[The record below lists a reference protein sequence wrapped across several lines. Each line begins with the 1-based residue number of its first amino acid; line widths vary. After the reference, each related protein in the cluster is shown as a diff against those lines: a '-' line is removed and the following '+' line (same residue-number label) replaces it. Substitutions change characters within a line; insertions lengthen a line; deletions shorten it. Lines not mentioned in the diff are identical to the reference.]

1 MKKKLLILITAI
13 LVLQN
18 PLSAQSMT
26 DNQLIQ
32 YVQTEMEKGTP
43 QQTIIQNLIKRG
55 VTTDQLKRV
64 RRKVEAEQ
72 KQLGASNLTGQEQQ
86 ESRLRG
92 QSSSSSSSSS
102 TAQTLADRK
111 KKEKERMQRSMGAV
125 PSRMTQNE
133 ERRLTA
139 KEREQLMTSEG
150 QFLGFEEEAEY
161 DDELWTLPREQ
172 QVYGRNLFNQP
183 KLSFESQVNIATPAN
198 YRLGAGDHVIIDVWG
213 ASQETFRSEISPDGT
228 VTIEGVGPIK
238 LAGLSVSEATNRLRS
253 QLGRYYSDCQVSL
266 SLGETRSVIVQV
278 MGEVQMPGTYTLSG
292 LSTAFNAL
300 YAAGGIS
307 DVGTLRDIK
316 VYRSG
321 RCIGHID
328 VYDYLENGN
337 AAGDVRLQDNDVIL
351 VGPYDC
357 LVCVRGKVKRPMF
370 YEMKSSES
378 VKRVLQFAGGFSG
391 DAFTKNVRLIR
402 KSGEEHSIH
411 TIDEFSMANFT
422 LADGDSIY
430 VDSVIPRF
438 RNMVEVRGAVM
449 HPGQFQMDGRIQSV
463 RELLLAAEGLRED
476 AFTERAVMHREKD
489 DLTLEMISLDIQGI
503 MDGRQPDVALKK
515 NDVLFIPSKTMMR
528 GEETFRIN
536 GEVNYPGEYKFAEN
550 TTIQDLILQ
559 AGGLTH
565 SASTAKIDVFRRNFN
580 PAAQASG
587 KNLSQVFSFN
597 LANGFVIEDT
607 IFALQPY
614 DEVQVRKSPAYEEQQ
629 NVTVSGCV
637 NFEGEYAMTTKEF
650 RLSDLV
656 RMAGGLSELA
666 YPRGA
671 RLVRQMTEEERKQ
684 RDKSLQQSQI
694 SLMEQA
700 LDSEKE
706 FNRELADSLLGLKLD
721 QGFEYPVAVNLEEA
735 MAHPG
740 ENADIVLR
748 AYDHLVIPQFSNTVQ
763 VAGEV
768 MYPISITYQ
777 KGKNLKYYINRAGGY
792 SKKASKGQTYAIYMN
807 GSVDKLGRWANSK
820 KLEPGMQI
828 IVPTKPKRQGLST
841 AEISVLGT
849 SAASLTTMIV
859 ALINLLK

>member
-1 MKKKLLILITAI
+1 MKKKLLILIAAF
-13 LVLQN
+13 LVFQN

-26 DNQLIQ
+26 DNQLIL

-43 QQTIIQNLIKRG
+43 QQTIVQNLIKRG
-55 VTTDQLKRV
+55 VTTDQLQRV

-72 KQLGASNLTGQEQQ
+72 KQLGATNLTGQKPQ
-86 ESRLRG
+86 ESRLRK
-92 QSSSSSSSSS
+92 QKEKKNV
-102 TAQTLADRK
+102 TAQQSLGAMPMK
-111 KKEKERMQRSMGAV
+111 HAMAEESQMSPNERQH
-125 PSRMTQNE
+125 
-133 ERRLTA
+133 
-139 KEREQLMTSEG
+139 QLVSEG
-150 QFLGFEEEAEY
+150 QFLGFKEDVEY
-161 DDELWTLPREQ
+161 DDDLWTLPREQ

-213 ASQETFRSEISPDGT
+213 ASQETFRCEISPDGT

-238 LAGLSVSEATNRLRS
+238 LGGLSVSEATNRLRS
-253 QLGRYYSDCQVSL
+253 HLGRYYSDCQVSL

-321 RCIGHID
+321 RCIAHID

-337 AAGDVRLQDNDVIL
+337 AAGDVRLQDNDVII

-370 YEMKSSES
+370 YEMKSTES

-438 RNMVEVRGAVM
+438 RNMVEVRGAVI

-463 RELLLAAEGLRED
+463 RELLLAADGLSED

-503 MDGRQPDVALKK
+503 MDGSKPDIALKK
-515 NDVLFIPSKTMMR
+515 NDVLFIPSKTLMR

-536 GEVNYPGEYKFAEN
+536 GEVNYPGEYKYAEN

-565 SASTAKIDVFRRNFN
+565 SASTAKIDVFRRNFD

-597 LANGFVIEDT
+597 LANGFIIEDS
-607 IFALQPY
+607 IFALMPY

-629 NVTVSGCV
+629 NVTIEGCV
-637 NFEGEYAMTTKEF
+637 SFAGEYAMTNKEF

-666 YPRGA
+666 YPKGA
-671 RLVRQMTEEERKQ
+671 RLIRQMTEEERKQ
-684 RDKSLQQSQI
+684 RDQSLQQSQI

-700 LDSEKE
+700 LDSDKG
-706 FNRELADSLLGLKLD
+706 FNRALADSLLDLKLN
-721 QGFEYPVAVNLEEA
+721 QGFEYLVAVNLDEA

-748 AYDHLVIPQFSNTVQ
+748 AYDRLVVPQFSNTIQ

-777 KGKNLKYYINRAGGY
+777 KGKNMKYYINRAGGY

-807 GSVDKLGRWANSK
+807 GSVDKLGRRASGK

-828 IVPTKPKRQGLST
+828 IVPTKPKRQGMST